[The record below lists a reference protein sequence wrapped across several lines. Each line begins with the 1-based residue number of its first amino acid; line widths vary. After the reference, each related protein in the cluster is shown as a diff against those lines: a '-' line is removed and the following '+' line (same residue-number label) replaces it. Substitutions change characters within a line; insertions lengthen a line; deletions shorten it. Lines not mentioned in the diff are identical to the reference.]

1 MKNFIQR
8 FMVVLVLYSVW
19 KSCSQEPSSE
29 VVSKESPQS
38 TVVAVAGLAPE
49 YLGNYKGQQK
59 PYYMYNESGRELV
72 INGQRIPVPAIDFL
86 FTLKE
91 NRQAALEQTNLEDHM
106 QYSYEGSYEVIDSLS
121 DTIKLRLSLKD
132 RTGSEPIF
140 DLEIRKTDKTGTC
153 SSTKEPTF
161 VISKEGM

>member
-1 MKNFIQR
+1 MKNFVQR
-8 FMVVLVLYSVW
+8 FLAILVLYSIW
-19 KSCSQEPSSE
+19 QTCSREGSSE
-29 VVSKESPQS
+29 VVSKESAPPAA
-38 TVVAVAGLAPE
+38 VAVAGLSPE
-49 YLGNYKGQQK
+49 YLGNYTGHQK
-59 PYYMYNESGRELV
+59 QYYMYNESGQELV
-72 INGQRIPVPAIDFL
+72 INGQKIPVPPIDFL

-106 QYSYEGSYEVIDSLS
+106 QYSYEGSYEVLDSLS

-140 DLEIRKTDKTGTC
+140 DLEIRKSDKVGTC
-153 SSTKEPTF
+153 SSAKEPTF